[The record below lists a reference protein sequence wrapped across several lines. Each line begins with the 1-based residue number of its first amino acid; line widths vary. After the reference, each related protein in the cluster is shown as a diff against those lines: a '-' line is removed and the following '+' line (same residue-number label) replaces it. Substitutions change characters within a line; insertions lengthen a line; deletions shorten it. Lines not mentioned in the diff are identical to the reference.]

1 MAAQLE
7 EGENPKSLENEHVH
21 KVYSEIAKHFSE
33 TRYKPW
39 PEIAGFIN
47 ALPPGSLLVDVGK
60 WRLCT
65 GLLLNPTI

>member
-1 MAAQLE
+1 MA

-60 WRLCT
+60 
-65 GLLLNPTI
+65 